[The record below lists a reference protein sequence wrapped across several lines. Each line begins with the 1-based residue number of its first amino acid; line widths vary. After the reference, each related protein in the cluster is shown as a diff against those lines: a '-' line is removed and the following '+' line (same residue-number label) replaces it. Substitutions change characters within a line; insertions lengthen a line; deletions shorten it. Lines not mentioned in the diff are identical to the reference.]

1 MGILGITSTIN
12 QVRPRLFQHLDFSP
26 SLLLPPIYI
35 IRNNSF
41 FSSNIQDSWQFVH
54 FSNPM
59 FWFPNLKSL
68 LQWLQQFSR
77 LWGTHQGLPLHT
89 DYDDIYLVLNVQIL
103 VLINGINYNT
113 RSSDVCKKLK
123 NPIKKRNLK
132 LKFDAFFF
140 CLRSSYALRYTSGAL
155 PSCKLDWYS
164 KIISQIIPA
173 TNLCK
178 EHIIVSFN

>member
-1 MGILGITSTIN
+1 
-12 QVRPRLFQHLDFSP
+12 
-26 SLLLPPIYI
+26 
-35 IRNNSF
+35 
-41 FSSNIQDSWQFVH
+41 
-54 FSNPM
+54 M

-89 DYDDIYLVLNVQIL
+89 NYDHVYIYIYIYLVLNVQIL
-103 VLINGINYNT
+103 VLINGINYDI
-113 RSSDVCKKLK
+113 RSSDVYKKLK

-140 CLRSSYALRYTSGAL
+140 VWDWLLNS
-155 PSCKLDWYS
+155 KLDLMHFLAILQTWLIV

>member
-1 MGILGITSTIN
+1 MLGITSTMN
-12 QVRPRLFQHLDFSP
+12 QVRPRLFQHLHFSP
-26 SLLLPPIYI
+26 SLLLSPIYI

-41 FSSNIQDSWQFVH
+41 FSSNIQDSWQFVRC
-54 FSNPM
+54 SNPM

-89 DYDDIYLVLNVQIL
+89 DYDHIYIYIYLVLNVQIFL
-103 VLINGINYNT
+103 VLINGINYDI
-113 RSSDVCKKLK
+113 RSSDVYKKLK

-140 CLRSSYALRYTSGAL
+140 VW
-155 PSCKLDWYS
+155 D
-164 KIISQIIPA
+164 QVM
-173 TNLCK
+173 
-178 EHIIVSFN
+178 H